1 MMGPLFKCYKSFLT
15 RQLYHYE
22 VLKEARYE
30 HYHIL
35 ISRLS
40 WKCRIDSDPNHNP
53 SFLLWTASK
62 MRIWAH
68 HKRIFWVAYSWV
80 LFFCSSCFISIL
92 GKPVARTKDPSASLS
107 IKQCTTGTIPV
118 YLWMLAPT
126 YREFKMQTVL
136 YLNQKIYNMCACVC
150 ILPATVNLGPP

>member
-1 MMGPLFKCYKSFLT
+1 MGPLFKCYESFLT
-15 RQLYHYE
+15 RHLYHYK
-22 VLKEARYE
+22 VLKETQYE

-40 WKCRIDSDPNHNP
+40 WKHRRDSDPNRNP

-68 HKRIFWVAYSWV
+68 KRRRFWVAYSWV

-92 GKPVARTKDPSASLS
+92 GKPVARTKAPSAPLS
-107 IKQCTTGTIPV
+107 IKQCITRTIPV
-118 YLWMLAPT
+118 YLRMLAPT
-126 YREFKMQTVL
+126 YREFKMRTLL
-136 YLNQKIYNMCACVC
+136 YLNQKNTTYAHVHVFCQPLLI
-150 ILPATVNLGPP
+150 